1 MKIEDI
7 LDSLDAAILYIDCSH
22 RIQWMNR
29 KAAVWFG
36 PGVGRRRACYRV
48 ANYGAEFCQICPT
61 GRAMELTT
69 PAHYEFSLDA
79 GGAPKKLEVIAV
91 PVLDRDSR
99 PDSVLEIIMDVSE
112 KGLIKIK
119 HEELMEKVEKMAAIG
134 QLAAGIAHELNTPL
148 GTISILSAEIERVMK
163 SPEAATGD
171 IVREYLSDMRG
182 EIDRCK
188 GIINDLLGF
197 SKGGFVRKEPVDMN
211 SLVSKTLELLRKGKY
226 VDAVEIRTSL
236 GQPVPLIYTDPDR
249 FRQVLFNILKNAVEA
264 LEGNARGK
272 IEIST
277 SVANGFVIVTV
288 EDDGPGIPRELI
300 KRVFEPFFTT
310 KPVGKGTGLGLSV
323 SYGIMRDLKGEIRI
337 ESAPGHTR
345 VELMVPVGEGGGDGA
360 HTGA

>member
-7 LDSLDAAILYIDCSH
+7 LDSLDAAVLYLDCSH

-29 KAAVWFG
+29 RAALLFG

-48 ANYGAEFCQICPT
+48 AQHGTEFCHICPT
-61 GRAMELTT
+61 GRAIELAAPT
-69 PAHYEFSLDA
+69 HYEFSFEA
-79 GGAPKKLEVIAV
+79 EGAPKDLEVIAI
-91 PVLDRDSR
+91 PVLDNESR
-99 PDSVLEIIMDVSE
+99 PGSVLEIIMDVTG

-148 GTISILSAEIERVMK
+148 GTISILSAEIERAIK
-163 SPEAATGD
+163 EPESVTGE

-182 EIDRCK
+182 EIERCK

-197 SKGGFVRKEPVDMN
+197 SKSGFVRKEPVDMN
-211 SLVSKTLELLRKGKY
+211 SLVLKTIELLRKGKY
-226 VDAVEIRTSL
+226 GEAIEIRPSL
-236 GQPVPLIYTDPDR
+236 DLSLPQVETDPDR
-249 FRQVLFNILKNAVEA
+249 FRQVLFNILKNALDA
-264 LEGNARGK
+264 LEGSGRGR
-272 IEIST
+272 IDIST
-277 SVANGFVIVTV
+277 SAANGFVNVTV
-288 EDDGPGIPRELI
+288 EDNGPGIPRELM

-337 ESAPGHTR
+337 ESTPGQTR
-345 VELMVPVGEGGGDGA
+345 VELLLPVRERGGDGA
-360 HTGA
+360 HTRP